1 MQNGSYLISTLIT
14 LIIVSIM
21 GINASKNVKN
31 STDFAIGGRNFSSRK
46 VAASII
52 GTLVGGASTI
62 GTAQAAFVSGFN
74 GMWFTL
80 GASMGC
86 LFLGLFLARP
96 LREANIF
103 TVPEFMIKFYGNR
116 SRMTSS
122 IISSMAIFV
131 HITGQVLASV
141 AIFTSLFNIG
151 ENLAVFIT
159 MMLIVSYIFFGGFLG
174 SSVVGSIKTVLL
186 YATLSISAYVVLKE
200 FGGADNFVAAYPKD
214 PWFNIFSEG
223 MFSGLAQGFAL
234 VVGVCSTQTY
244 LQAIFS
250 GRTAGESQ
258 KGAFM
263 SALLIPPIG
272 LICTMIGMFM
282 HNMHPEIIS
291 KQALP
296 LFVINYLNPIIG
308 GIVIGTLI
316 ISVVATG
323 AGLTLGISTMISR
336 DIYKTVINV
345 RANSKQELLSL
356 RISVL
361 GILFVTSFMVVFN
374 LDSLILKW
382 AFLSMTL
389 RGTVVF
395 MPLIVAVIMKERTP
409 YKAGLLSMIIAPAVT
424 IGLSITDAVDI
435 DPLYIGMGTSLV
447 IFIVFIIFDRKN
459 NTV

>member
-14 LIIVSIM
+14 LLIVSLM

-31 STDFAIGGRNFSSRK
+31 STDFAIGGRNFSSSR

-80 GASMGC
+80 GASLGC
-86 LFLGLFLARP
+86 LFLGIFLARP

-141 AIFTSLFNIG
+141 AIFTSLFNIS

-186 YATLSISAYVVLKE
+186 YATLSISAYVLLKE
-200 FGGADNFVAAYPKD
+200 FGGVGNFVAAYPKD
-214 PWFNIFSEG
+214 PWFNLFSEG
-223 MFSGLAQGFAL
+223 MLGGLAQGFAL

-258 KGAFM
+258 KGAFL

-282 HNMHPEIIS
+282 HTVHPEIIS

-296 LFVINYLNPIIG
+296 LFVINYLNPVIG

-336 DIYKTVINV
+336 DIYKTVINI
-345 RANSKQELLSL
+345 RADSKKELLSL

-361 GILFVTSFMVVFN
+361 GIL
-374 LDSLILKW
+374 LI
-382 AFLSMTL
+382 
-389 RGTVVF
+389 
-395 MPLIVAVIMKERTP
+395 
-409 YKAGLLSMIIAPAVT
+409 
-424 IGLSITDAVDI
+424 
-435 DPLYIGMGTSLV
+435 TSLL
-447 IFIVFIIFDRKN
+447 FSCL
-459 NTV
+459 

>member
-1 MQNGSYLISTLIT
+1 MQNGAYLISTLIT
-14 LIIVSIM
+14 LVIVSIM

-31 STDFAIGGRNFSSRK
+31 STDFAVGGRSFSSSK
-46 VAASII
+46 VAGSII

-62 GTAQAAFVSGFN
+62 GTAQAAYVGGLN
-74 GMWFTL
+74 AMWFTL

-86 LFLGLFLARP
+86 LFLGLFLAKP

-103 TVPEFMIKFYGNR
+103 TVPEFMIKFYGNK
-116 SRMTSS
+116 SRLISS
-122 IISSMAIFV
+122 IISSLAIFV

-186 YATLSISAYVVLKE
+186 YLTLSVSAYVVLKE
-200 FGGADNFVAAYPKD
+200 FGGVGNFVGSYPKD
-214 PWFNIFSEG
+214 PWLNLFSNG
-223 MFSGLAQGFAL
+223 ILSGFAQGFAL

-250 GRTAGESQ
+250 GKTSRESQ
-258 KGAFM
+258 RGAFI

-282 HNMHPEIIS
+282 HSVHPEIMS

-296 LFVINYLNPIIG
+296 LFVINYLNPVVG

-336 DIYKTVINV
+336 DIYKAVINV
-345 RANSKQELLSL
+345 RADSKKELLSL

-361 GILFVTSFMVVFN
+361 GILFVTSLMVAFN

-389 RGTVVF
+389 RGTVIF
-395 MPLIVAVIMKERTP
+395 MPLIVAILMKEKTP
-409 YKAGLLSMIIAPAVT
+409 YKAGVFSMIFAPLVT
-424 IGLSITDAVDI
+424 IVLSVLNITDM
-435 DPLYIGMGTSLV
+435 DPLYIGMGTSLI
-447 IFIVFIIFDRKN
+447 IFLVFILVDKN
-459 NTV
+459 VKI